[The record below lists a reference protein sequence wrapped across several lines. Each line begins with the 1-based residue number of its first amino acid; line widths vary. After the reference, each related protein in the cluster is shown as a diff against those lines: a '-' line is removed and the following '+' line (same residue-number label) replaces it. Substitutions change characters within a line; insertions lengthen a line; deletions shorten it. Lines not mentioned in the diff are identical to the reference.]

1 MQEMRVRYLG
11 GENPAEKEM
20 ATLSSILAWKIPWI
34 KEPRGLYSP
43 WGCKRIGHDLVTK
56 QQQISTFGITLYP
69 IVHDG
74 DIFFLDTSFHF
85 SSHIQLVTKIYQFYL
100 SNIHSEC
107 QPQI

>member
-11 GENPAEKEM
+11 GENPTEKEM

-56 QQQISTFGITLYP
+56 QQISTFGITLYP